1 MRDTAFADRSDG
13 RPSPTGRAG
22 AGHPIELWR
31 LRGPHGELRGL
42 AVETPLGYAFFIEP
56 AAEVVLARLH
66 HSVESMVAFA
76 DGTKTLFVAEGW
88 QAIEA
93 PHEWRAH

>member
-22 AGHPIELWR
+22 HPIELWR
-31 LRGPHGELRGL
+31 LRGPRGELRGL
-42 AVETPLGYAFFIEP
+42 AIETPFGHTFFIEP

-66 HSVESMVAFA
+66 GSAESMVAFA
-76 DGTKTLFVAEGW
+76 DGLKTLFVAEGW